1 MAKRFRGGKF
11 PFKMVLAAFVVIL
24 IALLF
29 FNMRGIR
36 EGAGAG
42 ASVPKTTTPKI
53 ISNWQK
59 INKDRQIAA
68 CKSRCNSNNRG
79 NKNNAASCHAACK

>member
-36 EGAGAG
+36 EGANTKASKKSAVKLTHREVALAMKERSNNVSKGLGLGAG
-42 ASVPKTTTPKI
+42 RGTGASER
-53 ISNWQK
+53 
-59 INKDRQIAA
+59 RQ
-68 CKSRCNSNNRG
+68 
-79 NKNNAASCHAACK
+79 

>member
-11 PFKMVLAAFVVIL
+11 PFKMVLAAFIVIL

-36 EGAGAG
+36 EGNNSPLAQQNAYVKN
-42 ASVPKTTTPKI
+42 AQQPKLTNVSVGRPPTR
-53 ISNWQK
+53 
-59 INKDRQIAA
+59 D
-68 CKSRCNSNNRG
+68 G
-79 NKNNAASCHAACK
+79 